1 MLGDATVAERIAPE
15 APAPGSP
22 RAAARDLQEL
32 LLGTPGVEAFLTEVA
47 RLAAGE
53 VAAELGCGL
62 MVRARPDSTPWSAT
76 SSAFALRM
84 DAIQYE
90 VDDGPCLHCLRH
102 GSPVEVGD
110 VGADERWPAYRRR
123 GRAEGLGSSLSVPL
137 AVESGTIGA
146 LNLYSRAAHAFTT
159 EDRDRASR
167 LAHLAAGAIGL
178 ALMLAE
184 REHRSHHLETAL
196 TSRSTID
203 QALGILMGRHRIS
216 AEQAFDLLR
225 RRSQQTNTKLRDL
238 AAALVA
244 SSADGADPASSA

>member
-1 MLGDATVAERIAPE
+1 MAERIAPE
-15 APAPGSP
+15 SPAPGSP

-62 MVRARPDSTPWSAT
+62 MVRARPDSVPWSAT
-76 SSAFALRM
+76 SSEFARRM
-84 DAIQYE
+84 DTVQYE

-102 GSPVEVGD
+102 ASPVEVPD
-110 VGADERWPAYRRR
+110 IGADERWPAYRRR
-123 GRAEGLGSSLSVPL
+123 GRAEGAGSSLSVPM
-137 AVESGTIGA
+137 AVDSRTIGA
-146 LNLYSRAAHAFTT
+146 LNLYSRMPNAFTA
-159 EDRDRASR
+159 EDRDRAAR

-178 ALMLAE
+178 ALLLAE
-184 REHRSHHLETAL
+184 RERQSRHLETAL

-225 RRSQQTNTKLRDL
+225 RHSQQTNTKLRDL

-244 SSADGADPASSA
+244 SSADGADPTSSL